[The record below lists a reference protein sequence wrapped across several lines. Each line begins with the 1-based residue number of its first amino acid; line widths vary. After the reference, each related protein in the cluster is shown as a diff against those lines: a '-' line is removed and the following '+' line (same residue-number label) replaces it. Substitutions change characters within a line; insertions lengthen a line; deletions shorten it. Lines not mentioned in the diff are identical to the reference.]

1 MGSLAESLRAR
12 GRFDESEALSREVL
26 AMRLA
31 LYDDTHPLVALR
43 MNALGGALRGQE
55 RYDEAEVFYR
65 KALSIR
71 REAFGNAH
79 KLTAR
84 SSEERRAGKESVSK
98 CRSWWAPYHL
108 KYTTE

>member
-31 LYDDTHPLVALR
+31 LYDDTHPLVALS

-65 KALSIR
+65 KALAIR
-71 REAFGNAH
+71 REAFGNEPQ
-79 KLTAR
+79 LTASSLHNLR
-84 SSEERRAGKESVSK
+84 SEERRVGKQCVQQYKS
-98 CRSWWAPYHL
+98 RGAQ
-108 KYTTE
+108 

>member
-31 LYDDTHPLVALR
+31 LYDDTHSLVALS
-43 MNALGGALRGQE
+43 MNVLGGALRRQE

-65 KALSIR
+65 KALAIR
-71 REAFGNAH
+71 REDFGNEH
-79 KLTAR
+79 QLTA
-84 SSEERRAGKESVSK
+84 SSLNKLGHLSRDQGQPAREEPR
-98 CRSWWAPYHL
+98 
-108 KYTTE
+108 